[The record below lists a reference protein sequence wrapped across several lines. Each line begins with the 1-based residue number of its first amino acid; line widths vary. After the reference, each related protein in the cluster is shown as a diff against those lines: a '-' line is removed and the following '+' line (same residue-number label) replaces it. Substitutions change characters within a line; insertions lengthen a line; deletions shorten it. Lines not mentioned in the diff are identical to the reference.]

1 MMDLL
6 ILTGT
11 FMAGCYVGM
20 LLMAVLQMAREHAPV
35 VPPIIHTYAELSAV
49 TGIPIARLE
58 RLRVFAP
65 EAEPPVVQGST
76 VALECHTQDL
86 PLWQPRMQPEYFP
99 EPEPNGACLALSPDG
114 QHRCTNPHGHG
125 GAHRVQD
132 QYGMLGWF
140 DPPIVASVCTP
151 QTQASAAVADAAQW
165 GQPKREDA

>member
-99 EPEPNGACLALSPDG
+99 EPEPN
-114 QHRCTNPHGHG
+114 
-125 GAHRVQD
+125 
-132 QYGMLGWF
+132 
-140 DPPIVASVCTP
+140 PPAVGPSVVTP
-151 QTQASAAVADAAQW
+151 WGQASAAIADAATW
-165 GQPKREDA
+165 GQPGRQEP